1 MTIVQAAPADLE
13 TLAGLFDAYRVFY
26 ERVSDPDAARN
37 YLHDRLTRDEA
48 TVFLALQEN
57 EALGFALCYCTFSS
71 VALKPLVILNDL
83 YTTPEARGRG
93 VATALIARCA
103 DFARSHGAEIL
114 RLRTA
119 RDNRSA
125 QAVYERVGFVR
136 DEVFFTYD
144 LKL

>member
-1 MTIVQAAPADLE
+1 VTIVQAAPADLE
-13 TLAGLFDAYRVFY
+13 TLVPLFDAYRVFY
-26 ERVSDPDAARN
+26 KRASDPDASRV
-37 YLHDRLTRDEA
+37 YLKDRLTRDEA
-48 TVFLALQEN
+48 TVFLALEDD
-57 EALGFALCYCTFSS
+57 EALGFALCYRTFSS

-83 YTTPEARGRG
+83 YSTPAVRGRG

-103 DFARSHGAEIL
+103 DFARLHGAEVL

-119 RDNRSA
+119 RDNHPA
-125 QAVYERVGFVR
+125 QSVYERVGFVR